1 MFSELPGDL
10 RLDSEYYRPEYLH
23 QERAIERILHERL
36 DALGDVSDG
45 NHISIAEQFSET
57 GIRYL
62 RGKDLSDFFVSDSDP
77 IFIPKNT
84 YKSLRRSHM
93 MPGDVLLGIV
103 ATIGTVSLVTD
114 RFGELTGNCKIA
126 IVRPKRVES
135 EFLAAYFASLI
146 GQREIHRYARGTVQ
160 TGIILPDLKSLPIPL
175 LQDQLRVR
183 IVEKVKDA
191 KKTLERSKNA
201 YGEAQS
207 LLESALGLDKLDLAP
222 RLFYERPYA
231 DVETAGRCDAEYFQ
245 PAHEAVIECC
255 KQYKHGWI
263 SLDDLMASITNG
275 VECREFVEDGVPYLR
290 VGDIDGLLL
299 KPSEAK
305 QIARADADTLRPKIA
320 LEPGDIVM
328 VRSASIGQT
337 AVISDNT
344 RDSILSSHLIRLRQ
358 TKPMRVRPL
367 CLALMLSSL
376 IGVEQTKKHNNGAI
390 VPEVSQSAVRQFIVP
405 LLHNGLQNDIKKH
418 IQASH
423 DAAKEAQRLLD
434 EAKRKVE
441 EAILGYAEY
450 PRKASTLE

>member
-1 MFSELPGDL
+1 MA
-10 RLDSEYYRPEYLH
+10 
-23 QERAIERILHERL
+23 Q
-36 DALGDVSDG
+36 
-45 NHISIAEQFSET
+45 
-57 GIRYL
+57 
-62 RGKDLSDFFVSDSDP
+62 
-77 IFIPKNT
+77 
-84 YKSLRRSHM
+84 
-93 MPGDVLLGIV
+93 
-103 ATIGTVSLVTD
+103 
-114 RFGELTGNCKIA
+114 
-126 IVRPKRVES
+126 
-135 EFLAAYFASLI
+135 
-146 GQREIHRYARGTVQ
+146 
-160 TGIILPDLKSLPIPL
+160 
-175 LQDQLRVR
+175 
-183 IVEKVKDA
+183 
-191 KKTLERSKNA
+191 
-201 YGEAQS
+201 AQS

-328 VRSASIGQT
+328 VRSGSIGQT

-405 LLHNGLQNDIKKH
+405 LLHNGLQNDIEKH

-423 DAAKEAQRLLD
+423 DAAKEAHRLLD
-434 EAKRKVE
+434 EAKRRVE
-441 EAILGYAEY
+441 EAIL
-450 PRKASTLE
+450 R